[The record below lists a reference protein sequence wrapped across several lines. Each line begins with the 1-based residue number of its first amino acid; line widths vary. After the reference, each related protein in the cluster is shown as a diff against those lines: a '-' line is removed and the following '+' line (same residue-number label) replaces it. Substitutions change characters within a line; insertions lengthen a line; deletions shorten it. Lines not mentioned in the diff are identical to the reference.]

1 MKEYIDSVLNYTG
14 SKYKLLPQLLP
25 NFDYTKKRLIDLF
38 TGGGS
43 IFINSVENYDE
54 ILINDVISDLIGI
67 HKSIIQSD
75 DIINKTK
82 DICPTK
88 DDSDSFIQLRK
99 SYNIEKTPEKLWAL
113 ILSCNSNLIRFNQK
127 GEFNQT
133 FGKRGWNPN
142 TDKKVEILINYIRNF
157 KNKIK
162 FNSSN
167 FNDVPLLTDSF
178 YYIDPPYGYIKDIN
192 GDIGNK
198 QISEA
203 GYNCF

>member
-113 ILSCNSNLIRFNQK
+113 ILSCNSNSPSTVI
-127 GEFNQT
+127 
-133 FGKRGWNPN
+133 
-142 TDKKVEILINYIRNF
+142 
-157 KNKIK
+157 
-162 FNSSN
+162 FNS
-167 FNDVPLLTDSF
+167 PLTDTHPFLSM
-178 YYIDPPYGYIKDIN
+178 IT
-192 GDIGNK
+192 
-198 QISEA
+198 
-203 GYNCF
+203 